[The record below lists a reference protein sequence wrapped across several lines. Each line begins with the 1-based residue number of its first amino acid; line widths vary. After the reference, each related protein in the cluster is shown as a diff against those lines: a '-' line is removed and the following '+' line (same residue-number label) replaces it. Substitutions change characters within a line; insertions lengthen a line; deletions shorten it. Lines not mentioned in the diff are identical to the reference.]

1 MKSGDHVHTSRPAN
15 EAITAPVLLL
25 VEGRDEEALIQQ
37 MCVHWFGSCMQHID
51 IECVEGLNN
60 FPRRFR
66 ALKVRPRAL
75 LKVVGVIADSEE
87 DPAATAQRWAAL
99 FKEVEPHLV
108 NNGIPCPCRKLQLPG
123 DDTPGAFEALVLAA
137 WAGDAVADCATAFRD
152 CVMPHLG
159 QRTLAQKDKVAVHA
173 WLSAKLGNAY
183 GNVFKAQEKHPD
195 QPLLDYDHSAFA
207 SIKTFI
213 EGLLTEAEKSTANP
227 TAIPTP

>member
-1 MKSGDHVHTSRPAN
+1 MKSGEPVVKAKPTN
-15 EAITAPVLLL
+15 ETITAPVLLL

-37 MCVHWFGSCMQHID
+37 MCTHWFGLRAQVID
-51 IECVEGLNN
+51 IECVEGLDN

-66 ALKVRPRAL
+66 ALTVRSLGA
-75 LKVVGVIADSEE
+75 LKVVGVIADSEQ
-87 DPAATAQRWAAL
+87 DPAATAQRWTDL
-99 FKEVEPHLV
+99 FQEVEPLM
-108 NNGIPCPCRKLQLPG
+108 NNGMPCPCRKLQLPG

-159 QRTLAQKDKVAVHA
+159 QRTLAQKDKIAVHA

-195 QPLLDYDHSAFA
+195 QPLLDYDHPAFA
-207 SIKTFI
+207 PIKTFI
-213 EGLLTEAEKSTANP
+213 DGLLTEAEKSTINS

>member
-1 MKSGDHVHTSRPAN
+1 MSNTSRRVSKP
-15 EAITAPVLLL
+15 ITAPVLLL

-37 MCVHWFGSCMQHID
+37 MCTHWFGLRAQVID
-51 IECVEGLNN
+51 IECVEGRGN
-60 FPRRFR
+60 FPEQFR
-66 ALKVRPRAL
+66 VLKVRTLGPLR
-75 LKVVGVIADSEE
+75 VVGVIADSEE

-108 NNGIPCPCRKLQLPG
+108 NNGIPCPCRKLQLPS
-123 DDTPGAFEALVLAA
+123 DDMPGAFEALVLAA
-137 WAGDAVADCATAFRD
+137 WVGDAVADCATAFRD

-159 QRTLAQKDKVAVHA
+159 QRTLAQKDKIAVHA

-207 SIKTFI
+207 PIKTFI
-213 EGLLTEAEKSTANP
+213 DGLLTEAEKSTANP

>member
-1 MKSGDHVHTSRPAN
+1 MSNTSKHVSKP
-15 EAITAPVLLL
+15 ITAPVLLL

-37 MCVHWFGSCMQHID
+37 MCTHWFGLRAQVID
-51 IECVEGLNN
+51 IECVEGLDN
-60 FPRRFR
+60 FPKRFR
-66 ALKVRPRAL
+66 SLTARTLGPLR
-75 LKVVGVIADSEE
+75 VVGVIADSEQ

-99 FKEVEPHLV
+99 FKEVGHRLAKK
-108 NNGIPCPCRKLQLPG
+108 GISCRKLQLPS

-159 QRTLAQKDKVAVHA
+159 QRTLAQKDKIAVHA

-207 SIKTFI
+207 PIKTFI
-213 EGLLTEAEKSTANP
+213 DGLLTEAEKSTANP